1 VPQVFEYDPPDRF
14 VAGTVGEPG
23 QRTFYL
29 QARGAGRITTVALEK
44 QQVAALAERVDEVLD
59 EVLRRTGGAGAPAVA
74 PTALDDKAPLD
85 QPIEEDFRVGTLAL
99 AWDGADGVL
108 VIEAHQVALTDVTD
122 EDDDGADDDGAGEDG
137 AGDDGAG
144 DDGAAE
150 DGDIEDGDVV
160 DDGAGADDTG
170 DVAADPA
177 TSAAG
182 VPVGD
187 LEEVG
192 DVLRV
197 RLSPAVARAFAQ
209 RAAAVVGAGRPPCPF
224 CGLPLDA
231 SGHVCPR
238 QNGYRRR

>member
-29 QARGAGRITTVALEK
+29 QARGGGRLTTVALEK

-59 EVLRRTGGAGAPAVA
+59 EVLRRTGGAGAPALA
-74 PTALDDKAPLD
+74 PAALDDRGPLD

-99 AWDGADGVL
+99 AWDGEDGVL
-108 VIEAHQVALTDVTD
+108 VIEAHQIVLTD
-122 EDDDGADDDGAGEDG
+122 EDDDGGEPDDTDAAPADPPGETEDEDG
-137 AGDDGAG
+137 L
-144 DDGAAE
+144 AE
-150 DGDIEDGDVV
+150 G
-160 DDGAGADDTG
+160 
-170 DVAADPA
+170 
-177 TSAAG
+177 
-182 VPVGD
+182 
-187 LEEVG
+187 VG

-197 RLSPAVARAFAQ
+197 RLDPAVARAFAQ
-209 RAAAVVGAGRPPCPF
+209 RANAVVGAGRPPCPF

-231 SGHVCPR
+231 AGHVCPR